1 MKKYAKFLMAA
12 IAVMAFAGLSGCN
25 KDDDKSDNPGPRDYT
40 ESSTF
45 SIMYDGNA
53 VAAGDTVTYN
63 YTVGM
68 AVVNFNLVN
77 KTQKL
82 QEAYFMVEFV
92 EGDDVMKNYT
102 FCTDL
107 CYDTEG
113 GRNTFSTP
121 NPFELE
127 ALASGE
133 FHFQF
138 MNGAPAGSTALYR
151 LTVGSSDEL
160 LDPQVIFVRVNL

>member
-1 MKKYAKFLMAA
+1 
-12 IAVMAFAGLSGCN
+12 
-25 KDDDKSDNPGPRDYT
+25 
-40 ESSTF
+40 
-45 SIMYDGNA
+45 
-53 VAAGDTVTYN
+53 
-63 YTVGM
+63 M

-77 KTQKL
+77 KTQES
-82 QEAYFMVEFV
+82 QEAYFMIEFV